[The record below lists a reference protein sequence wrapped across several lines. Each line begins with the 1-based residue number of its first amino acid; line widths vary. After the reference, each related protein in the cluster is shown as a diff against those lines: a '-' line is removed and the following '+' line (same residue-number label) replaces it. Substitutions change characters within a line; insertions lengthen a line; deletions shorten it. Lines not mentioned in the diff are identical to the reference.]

1 MADVGQVNTNLYQ
14 PLQPPNQG
22 QMQPLDVIRMIGG
35 LQENQIRQRNMDAL
49 QGISGAYSRHVS
61 PTGETDVPGLR
72 GDIARNGGVL
82 AGEGLSQA
90 TANSDAEMRLRSGW
104 QQTLRGIYGQLA
116 TQPDVTDDDLS
127 AAKVA
132 AAGADVPPGVIQQ
145 FVSTM
150 PRVKSAKDQDAR
162 RQWFLTQSNLA
173 RGPET
178 TAVGVTVPGPK
189 GENRQI
195 SAGTAARGMAQ
206 PGGLQTGMPPG
217 FNEAQ
222 VQTGA
227 GSGAALNDA
236 RQRGLNY
243 RQEVFPLE
251 TAIPALEKLGPK
263 GSGPG
268 TETTNHLKSFLIS
281 NVPGVSQSSFNGTVE
296 DYDKAKK
303 YLTDF
308 VNQNGNTGTNDKLA
322 AAFAGNPSVGISN
335 AAAVDVA
342 KSALAL
348 RRMKQAQ
355 LVEFEKSGLPD
366 SEFAKWASRW
376 QINHDPRA
384 FGFDLMTVPQRN
396 AVLNSISD
404 KKLRDKDGKEA
415 AVSPRDLFQLQIQ
428 AAHDTGLI
436 NPGGLTGGR

>member
-1 MADVGQVNTNLYQ
+1 MADVGQVDTSFYK
-14 PLQPPNQG
+14 PLLPPNQG
-22 QMQPLDVIRMIGG
+22 QLQPLDVIRIIGG

-49 QGISGAYSRHVS
+49 QGIGGAYSRNVS
-61 PTGETDVPGLR
+61 PTGDINVPGLR
-72 GDIARNGGVL
+72 SDIARNGGVL
-82 AGEGLSQA
+82 AGEGLQQA
-90 TANSDAEMRLRSGW
+90 TANSDADLKLRSSW
-104 QQTLRGIYGQLA
+104 QQTLRGVYGQLA
-116 TQPDVTDDDLS
+116 TQPIVTDDDLA
-127 AAKVA
+127 AAKVT
-132 AAGADVPPGVIQQ
+132 AAGAGVPPGVIQQ
-145 FVSTM
+145 YVSTM
-150 PRVKSAKDQDAR
+150 PRANNPKAFKNWA
-162 RQWFLTQSNLA
+162 TAQSNLA
-173 RGPET
+173 RGPE
-178 TAVGVTVPGPK
+178 AISAPVTVPGQR
-189 GENRQI
+189 GEPIQI
-195 SAGTAARGMAQ
+195 SEGSAARARAG
-206 PGGLQTGMPPG
+206 GGLQTGMPPG

-384 FGFDLMTVPQRN
+384 FGFDMMTVAQRN

-404 KKLRDKDGKEA
+404 KKIKDEKGKEGP
-415 AVSPRDLFQLQIQ
+415 VSPRDLFKFQVEDAHAGGILQDPKKQ
-428 AAHDTGLI
+428 
-436 NPGGLTGGR
+436 